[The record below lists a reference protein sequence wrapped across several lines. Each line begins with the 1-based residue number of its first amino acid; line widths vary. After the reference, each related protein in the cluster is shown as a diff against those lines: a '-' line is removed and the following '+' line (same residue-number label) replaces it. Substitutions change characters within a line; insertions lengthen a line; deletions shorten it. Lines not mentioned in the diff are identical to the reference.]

1 MKASKWL
8 KRFIHPAIPAY
19 TRVSRNLSLESAEPV
34 EVTINDLDTRAK
46 LSLYM
51 TSAEALKLGKELI
64 EAANDL
70 SAEAHRKH
78 HMMPQE
84 RPNPKVGP
92 VLVE

>member
-8 KRFIHPAIPAY
+8 KRFVHPTIPVY

-34 EVTINDLDTRAK
+34 EVTINDLDTQAK

-64 EAANDL
+64 EAANEL
-70 SAEAHRKH
+70 SADAHRKH
-78 HMMPQE
+78 HMLPYE
-84 RPNPKVGP
+84 RSNPKIESAP
-92 VLVE
+92 AE